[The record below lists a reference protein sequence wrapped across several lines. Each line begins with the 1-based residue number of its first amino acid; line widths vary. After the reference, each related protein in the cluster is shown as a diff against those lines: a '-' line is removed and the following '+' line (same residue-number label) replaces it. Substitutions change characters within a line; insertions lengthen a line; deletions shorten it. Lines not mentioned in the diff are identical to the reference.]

1 MPAVHAAVTSGIY
14 LFSCVLHIGALLCC
28 FCVTYNFLASHT
40 SVLIPQKDSFL
51 SRSIWNTF

>member
-51 SRSIWNTF
+51 SRSI